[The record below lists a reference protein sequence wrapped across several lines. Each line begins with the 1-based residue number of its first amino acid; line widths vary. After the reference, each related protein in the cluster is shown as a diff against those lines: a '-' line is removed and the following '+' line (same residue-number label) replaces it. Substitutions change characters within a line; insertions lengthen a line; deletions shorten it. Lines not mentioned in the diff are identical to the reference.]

1 MASKT
6 RLANK
11 TIWALEDIVTR
22 CKRARQH
29 WQLAMQRAEKSRD
42 PILMMAL
49 ARLRD
54 ELAEIE
60 RQARDA
66 RLGRYHEGKTVD
78 E

>member
-1 MASKT
+1 MTTKT

-11 TIWALEDIVTR
+11 TIWSLEDIIAR
-22 CKRARQH
+22 CRRARAA
-29 WQLAMQRAEKSRD
+29 WGKAMDRAEKNLD
-42 PILMMAL
+42 LVMIAAL

-66 RLGRYHEGKTVD
+66 RAGQYNEGRE
-78 E
+78 